1 MEAMLETGAF
11 DANARD
17 DDRATPAHY
26 AAAKGHADIITRLA
40 AAGANARASDVRGAT
55 PLHYAAGGGH
65 AEAVDALASPPVR
78 ADPNAADAS
87 ARTPAHYAAARARGG
102 GSERSEARREP
113 ALRKR
118 RRDDAAG
125 RRRRARMDGRR
136 DALGKAASATGTGGA
151 PEPREGPG
159 RPSSLGP
166 GLGPVSVQPRS

>member
-65 AEAVDALASPPVR
+65 AEAVDALASPPSGR
-78 ADPNAADAS
+78 I
-87 ARTPAHYAAARARGG
+87 RTPPTPRANARA
-102 GSERSEARREP
+102 
-113 ALRKR
+113 L
-118 RRDDAAG
+118 
-125 RRRRARMDGRR
+125 RRRARRVGQQ
-136 DALGKAASATGTGGA
+136 S
-151 PEPREGPG
+151 E
-159 RPSSLGP
+159 
-166 GLGPVSVQPRS
+166 RS